1 MQVGSNA
8 WKKFTKHKLMDFE
21 LPKEKRIDET
31 EEFKNFS
38 EDIDYITDFFSN
50 LSDLIFFN
58 GSVISFFSY
67 KDLHTLDT
75 NLIHSSAQT
84 LKSIKLCCSIGSIS
98 DANTLI
104 RKLRD
109 DLIQYIYILNVINLR
124 KPFIEE
130 SLKDFKTDEPEKF
143 INTLSNLQY
152 NDILTDDEQAV
163 TAWFK
168 NAVQDLK
175 RPIRRKLEFE
185 NYMIFL
191 KQNKNINQILT
202 EYNLEEYWETLR
214 KRLNNYVHNNGKNF
228 SNHNFISA
236 YDKNLGTHLNNINI
250 RTSYISSFF
259 LVVLLMIESSLIS
272 SSDYMDHLECNLE
285 PPENSQ
291 YYIANFVQDFID
303 KKISKI
309 HPELK
314 QYLKDNN
321 IHGMKIE

>member
-1 MQVGSNA
+1 M
-8 WKKFTKHKLMDFE
+8 TFE
-21 LPKEKRIDET
+21 LPKDKRIDET

-38 EDIDYITDFFSN
+38 EDIDYLTDFFTS

-58 GSVISFFSY
+58 GRIISLFSY
-67 KDLHTLDT
+67 KEIHTLDT
-75 NLIHSSAQT
+75 NLINSSAQT
-84 LKSIKLCCSIGSIS
+84 LKSIKLCCSIGSFS

-109 DLIQYIYILNVINLR
+109 DLVQYIYILNVINLR
-124 KPFIEE
+124 KPFNEE
-130 SLKDFKTDEPEKF
+130 SLKDFKTDEPEEF
-143 INTLSNLQY
+143 INSLSNLQY

-168 NAVQDLK
+168 NTVQDLK
-175 RPIRRKLEFE
+175 RPIRKKLEFE
-185 NYMIFL
+185 NYMKFL
-191 KQNKNINQILT
+191 KQNENIIQILT
-202 EYNLEEYWETLR
+202 NYNLEEYWETLR
-214 KRLNNYVHNNGKNF
+214 KRLNNYVHNNGKSF
-228 SNHNFISA
+228 SSHNFISA
-236 YDKNLGTHLNNINI
+236 YDKNLSTHLKNINI

-259 LVVLLMIESSLIS
+259 LVILLIVESSLIS
-272 SSDYMDHLECNLE
+272 SSDYVDHLECNLE
-285 PPENSQ
+285 PPEDSQ
-291 YYIANFVQDFID
+291 YFIANFVQDFID